1 MKSNYSK
8 IIKWILLALI
18 VLSVAVL
25 VVGWLYGFE
34 TNDGAAVDVMF
45 YWSYAM
51 LALAVAC
58 IIFIG
63 GVIGIK
69 NDKKFLWKLLG
80 ILTGT
85 VVVVAVVYLISPGAP
100 AVGLLEQ
107 PKPSTLKLTDT
118 ILNLTYIIGGATI
131 LSIIVGEIAAG
142 IISKKQ
148 SK

>member
-118 ILNLTYIIGGATI
+118 ILNLTYIIGGATS